1 MFNSFGRQSGLSTQ
15 IYSCNRQ
22 AGKSIFQSKVVF
34 ERKWEV
40 LGGAEAPTGRCDE
53 VSMLLFPV
61 SAQAPNSAI
70 TAQTGV
76 GVASTVHLNPMQL
89 MTVDASH
96 ARHIQGIQPAP
107 ISAQGIQPA
116 PISAQG
122 IQPAPIGTQGLHP
135 AAPIGTQGLQP
146 APISAQQPQADTKT
160 SGKSNQQSPFFGPGQ
175 SDWICPANLACLGFR
190 LLLWLMILL

>member
-1 MFNSFGRQSGLSTQ
+1 M
-15 IYSCNRQ
+15 CV
-22 AGKSIFQSKVVF
+22 A
-34 ERKWEV
+34 
-40 LGGAEAPTGRCDE
+40 
-53 VSMLLFPV
+53 PV

-135 AAPIGTQGLQP
+135 AAPMGTQGLQP
-146 APISAQQPQADTKT
+146 APIGAQQPPGDTKT
-160 SGKSNQQSPFFGPGQ
+160 SGKSCQPSPP
-175 SDWICPANLACLGFR
+175 FR
-190 LLLWLMILL
+190 AAVLHI

>member
-1 MFNSFGRQSGLSTQ
+1 MS
-15 IYSCNRQ
+15 
-22 AGKSIFQSKVVF
+22 
-34 ERKWEV
+34 
-40 LGGAEAPTGRCDE
+40 
-53 VSMLLFPV
+53 LLLLAV

-107 ISAQGIQPA
+107 IGAQGIQPA
-116 PISAQG
+116 PIGAQG

-135 AAPIGTQGLQP
+135 AAPISTQGLQP
-146 APISAQQPQADTKT
+146 APIGAQQPQADPKT
-160 SGKSNQQSPFFGPGQ
+160 SGE
-175 SDWICPANLACLGFR
+175 CPHTEPAGGR
-190 LLLWLMILL
+190 T

>member
-1 MFNSFGRQSGLSTQ
+1 M
-15 IYSCNRQ
+15 
-22 AGKSIFQSKVVF
+22 VP
-34 ERKWEV
+34 V
-40 LGGAEAPTGRCDE
+40 LLP
-53 VSMLLFPV
+53 PV

-135 AAPIGTQGLQP
+135 ATPIGTQGLQP

-160 SGKSNQQSPFFGPGQ
+160 SGKSNQQSPCF
-175 SDWICPANLACLGFR
+175 SSE
-190 LLLWLMILL
+190 

>member
-1 MFNSFGRQSGLSTQ
+1 
-15 IYSCNRQ
+15 
-22 AGKSIFQSKVVF
+22 
-34 ERKWEV
+34 
-40 LGGAEAPTGRCDE
+40 
-53 VSMLLFPV
+53 MLLFPV

-107 ISAQGIQPA
+107 IGAQGIQPA

-160 SGKSNQQSPFFGPGQ
+160 SGKSNPAKSILRTWVEQLNLSCRFGLFGFF
-175 SDWICPANLACLGFR
+175 SFS
-190 LLLWLMILL
+190 LMNDPVMVFLVW

>member
-1 MFNSFGRQSGLSTQ
+1 MGWDVVGLK
-15 IYSCNRQ
+15 CQ
-22 AGKSIFQSKVVF
+22 A
-34 ERKWEV
+34 RHDR
-40 LGGAEAPTGRCDE
+40 L
-53 VSMLLFPV
+53 SMLLPTV

-116 PISAQG
+116 PIGAQG

-160 SGKSNQQSPFFGPGQ
+160 SGEWTEPITPVQCSASRGFFNSGLWHVVDLEQPQSSTPNT
-175 SDWICPANLACLGFR
+175 S
-190 LLLWLMILL
+190 LWMFSFTKYLVNAIH

>member
-1 MFNSFGRQSGLSTQ
+1 
-15 IYSCNRQ
+15 
-22 AGKSIFQSKVVF
+22 
-34 ERKWEV
+34 
-40 LGGAEAPTGRCDE
+40 
-53 VSMLLFPV
+53 MLLLAV

-116 PISAQG
+116 PIGAQG

-135 AAPIGTQGLQP
+135 AAPIGTPGLQP
-146 APISAQQPQADTKT
+146 APIGAQQPQADTKT
-160 SGKSNQQSPFFGPGQ
+160 SGKGNRPSPGCGPGW
-175 SDWICPANLACLGFR
+175 SNRTPVLRIWLGFFCT
-190 LLLWLMILL
+190 LINDLVVVPVVQ

>member
-1 MFNSFGRQSGLSTQ
+1 M
-15 IYSCNRQ
+15 C
-22 AGKSIFQSKVVF
+22 
-34 ERKWEV
+34 V
-40 LGGAEAPTGRCDE
+40 L
-53 VSMLLFPV
+53 LPV

-70 TAQTGV
+70 TAQPGV

-135 AAPIGTQGLQP
+135 ATPMGTQGLQP
-146 APISAQQPQADTKT
+146 APIGAQQPPGDTKT
-160 SGKSNQQSPFFGPGQ
+160 SGKSNQLSPHFRAAELLSCMFG
-175 SDWICPANLACLGFR
+175 SD
-190 LLLWLMILL
+190 

>member
-1 MFNSFGRQSGLSTQ
+1 
-15 IYSCNRQ
+15 
-22 AGKSIFQSKVVF
+22 
-34 ERKWEV
+34 
-40 LGGAEAPTGRCDE
+40 
-53 VSMLLFPV
+53 MLLLPV

-160 SGKSNQQSPFFGPGQ
+160 SGKSN
-175 SDWICPANLACLGFR
+175 PAKPM
-190 LLLWLMILL
+190 LWT

>member
-1 MFNSFGRQSGLSTQ
+1 M
-15 IYSCNRQ
+15 
-22 AGKSIFQSKVVF
+22 
-34 ERKWEV
+34 
-40 LGGAEAPTGRCDE
+40 LGGSDW
-53 VSMLLFPV
+53 VSVSLLPV

-160 SGKSNQQSPFFGPGQ
+160 SGGSNQQSPGWVLSDQLSFLFSFFYSNDLVSVVQ
-175 SDWICPANLACLGFR
+175 
-190 LLLWLMILL
+190 

>member
-1 MFNSFGRQSGLSTQ
+1 
-15 IYSCNRQ
+15 
-22 AGKSIFQSKVVF
+22 
-34 ERKWEV
+34 
-40 LGGAEAPTGRCDE
+40 
-53 VSMLLFPV
+53 MLLLPV

-135 AAPIGTQGLQP
+135 AAPMGTQGLQP
-146 APISAQQPQADTKT
+146 APIGAQQPPGDTKT
-160 SGKSNQQSPFFGPGQ
+160 SGKSNQPSPRFRPRQSSQAAVLYIWF
-175 SDWICPANLACLGFR
+175 
-190 LLLWLMILL
+190 